1 MLVGLGL
8 GPGDPELLTLKAVRY
23 LKEADAVF
31 VPGAIARDLVLPYR
45 SDIVMLDFP
54 MTEDE
59 QYITQCMEKNAA
71 QIAPSATKNMA
82 VFALIGDPNFY
93 STFSR
98 LAQMVL
104 NLIPDIEVIT
114 VPAVSSITAFAAH
127 AGISINGGFI
137 VTDGPD
143 PDTLIMMKVTKPRT
157 IVQSLNEGEYNQFSL
172 VERMYMDGTKV
183 HHGKRSHDFP
193 EKSSYFSILCAQ
205 KSTDEA
211 KKPL

>member
-45 SDIVMLDFP
+45 SDIAILDFP

-59 QYITQCMEKNAA
+59 HYITQCMEKNAA
-71 QIAPSATKNMA
+71 QIAPSAANGMA

-98 LAQMVL
+98 LAQMVIKL
-104 NLIPDIEVIT
+104 RPDIQVIT
-114 VPAVSSITAFAAH
+114 VPGVSSITAFAAH
-127 AGISINGGFI
+127 AGISVNGGFT

-143 PDTLIMMKVTKPRT
+143 PDTLITMKVTKPRKM
-157 IVQSLNEGEYNQFSL
+157 VQSLSESGYTYFSL
-172 VERMYMDGTKV
+172 VERMYMDGTEA
-183 HHGKRSHDFP
+183 HHGKTADDFP

-205 KSTDEA
+205 KHAD
-211 KKPL
+211 KPEISL

>member
-31 VPGAIARDLVLPYR
+31 VPGTIARDLVLPYR
-45 SDIVMLDFP
+45 SDIVILDFP

-59 QYITQCMEKNAA
+59 HYITQCMEKNAA
-71 QIAPSATKNMA
+71 QIAPSAADSMA

-98 LAQMVL
+98 LAQMVT
-104 NLIPDIEVIT
+104 NLRPDIEVIT
-114 VPAVSSITAFAAH
+114 VPGVSSITAFAAH
-127 AGISINGGFI
+127 AGISVNGGFT

-143 PDTLIMMKVTKPRT
+143 PNTLITMKVTKPRAV
-157 IVQSLNEGEYNQFSL
+157 VQSLSKSEYNHFSL
-172 VERMYMDGTKV
+172 VERMYMDGTEV
-183 HHGKRSHDFP
+183 HHGKIADDFP

-205 KSTDEA
+205 KSTDELG
-211 KKPL
+211 KPL

>member
-31 VPGAIARDLVLPYR
+31 VPGMIAKDLVFAYR
-45 SDIVMLDFP
+45 SDAIMLDFP

-59 QYITQCMEKNAA
+59 THITQCMEKNAA
-71 QIAPSATKNMA
+71 QIAPFAANSMV

-98 LAQMVL
+98 LAQMITAL
-104 NLIPDIEVIT
+104 RPDIEVIT
-114 VPAVSSITAFAAH
+114 VPGVSSITAFASH
-127 AGISINGGFI
+127 ASISVNGGFT

-143 PDTLIMMKVTKPRT
+143 PETIITMKVTKPQE
-157 IVQSLNEGEYNQFSL
+157 IVQSLREDGYTHFSL
-172 VERMYMDGTKV
+172 VKRMYMDGTEV
-183 HHGKRSHDFP
+183 YHGTCPDDFP
-193 EKSSYFSILCAQ
+193 EKTSYFSILCAHRG
-205 KSTDEA
+205 SCRGW
-211 KKPL
+211 

>member
-31 VPGAIARDLVLPYR
+31 VPGMIAKDLVFVYR
-45 SDIVMLDFP
+45 SDVIMLDFP

-59 QYITQCMEKNAA
+59 THITQCMEKNAA
-71 QIAPSATKNMA
+71 QIAPFAANGMV

-98 LAQMVL
+98 LAQMVTAL
-104 NLIPDIEVIT
+104 RPDIEVIT
-114 VPAVSSITAFAAH
+114 VPGVSSITAFASH
-127 AGISINGGFI
+127 VSISVNGGFT

-143 PDTLIMMKVTKPRT
+143 PETIIFMKVTKPQK
-157 IVQSLNEGEYNQFSL
+157 IVQLLREDGYTHFSL
-172 VERMYMDGTKV
+172 VKRMYMDGTEV
-183 HHGKRSHDFP
+183 YHGTNPEDFP
-193 EKSSYFSILCAQ
+193 EKTSYFSILYAHRGSCH
-205 KSTDEA
+205 DW
-211 KKPL
+211 